1 MVWFW
6 FLWLINQWIAW
17 VYREDSHDCVKNK
30 GTFCFCYF
38 FWFWQWFCTHFFLV
52 WSFFH
57 DIFFCFGNLLWLFK
71 LSDFGREISHSCNYF
86 CHNESKVVSKVRCFH
101 ISGVKHSCDLCHS
114 ASKSKV
120 VNKSD
125 AFAPGYETS
134 HNCDFL
140 IESSNWVSRFHA
152 PGVKISTAV
161 ISSLIVH

>member
-1 MVWFW
+1 MNCMSVSRRFSWLCQKQKY
-6 FLWLINQWIAW
+6 FLLLL
-17 VYREDSHDCVKNK
+17 
-30 GTFCFCYF
+30 
-38 FWFWQWFCTHFFLV
+38 FFLV
-52 WSFFH
+52 LAMILHTFFFGLKFFSWY
-57 DIFFCFGNLLWLFK
+57 FFCFGNLVWLFK
-71 LSDFGREISHSCNYF
+71 LSDFRREISHSCNYF
-86 CHNESKVVSKVRCFH
+86 CHNESKVVNKVRCFH

-140 IESSNWVSRFHA
+140 IESSNWVSRFHV
-152 PGVKISTAV
+152 PGVKINTAV

>member
-1 MVWFW
+1 MNCMSVSRRFSWLCQKQKY
-6 FLWLINQWIAW
+6 FLLLL
-17 VYREDSHDCVKNK
+17 
-30 GTFCFCYF
+30 
-38 FWFWQWFCTHFFLV
+38 FFLV
-52 WSFFH
+52 LAMILHTFFFGLKFFSWY
-57 DIFFCFGNLLWLFK
+57 FFCFGNLVWLFK

-86 CHNESKVVSKVRCFH
+86 CHNESKVVEKVRCFH
-101 ISGVKHSCDLCHS
+101 ISGVKHSCDLCHC

-152 PGVKISTAV
+152 QVWKLAQLWLVLS
-161 ISSLIVH
+161 